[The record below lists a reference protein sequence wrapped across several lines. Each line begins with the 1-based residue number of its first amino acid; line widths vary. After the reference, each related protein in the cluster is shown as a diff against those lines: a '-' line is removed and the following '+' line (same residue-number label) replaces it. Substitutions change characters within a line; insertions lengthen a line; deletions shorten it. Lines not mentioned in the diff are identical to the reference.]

1 VNVTGLS
8 QIHNL
13 FFVAGDSQ
21 IYVYR
26 PSFPTQ
32 RLSAIPSLIVELPI
46 SRPGLQGYINPHR
59 PHQVNHLVVDYLGN
73 EEILLLSC
81 DDGDAFAY
89 YTREINAEVEC
100 RQEPAGSEA
109 CIHHDVPPFFNE
121 NVGASA
127 WGLAVHRE
135 ARMIAISANTHVATV
150 FAFAL
155 TDSPHIP
162 EVPSFTRNQNRRINL
177 PRAANNLP
185 CISFCNTGEDPGG
198 RFLLACD
205 IEGHVHL
212 YDVHNCVLVQDFR
225 LVDCNAHGTRA
236 CACPE
241 RGHYKHSGM
250 QSEASESRQS
260 LFAQRIDGF

>member
-8 QIHNL
+8 QVYNL
-13 FFVAGDSQ
+13 FFIAGDSQ
-21 IYVYR
+21 VYVYQPR
-26 PSFPTQ
+26 FPTQ
-32 RLSAIPSLIVELPI
+32 SLSAIASLIVKLPI
-46 SRPGLQGYINPHR
+46 SRPGLQGYINPYR
-59 PHQVNHLVVDYLGN
+59 PHQVNHLVVDFLGN

-81 DDGDAFAY
+81 DDGDVLAY
-89 YTREINAEVEC
+89 RTREINAEIER
-100 RQEPAGSEA
+100 RQEPEGFEA
-109 CIHHDVPPFFNE
+109 YLHHDVAPFFSE

-155 TDSPHIP
+155 TDTPTASETGDI
-162 EVPSFTRNQNRRINL
+162 PSFTRNQNRRINL

-185 CISFCNTGEDPGG
+185 CISFCNTGEDLEG
-198 RFLLACD
+198 RFLMACD
-205 IEGHVHL
+205 IEGYVHL
-212 YDVHNCVLVQDFR
+212 YDVHSCTLVQNFR
-225 LVDCNAHGTRA
+225 LVNCSAHGTRA

-250 QSEASESRQS
+250 QCKASELQ
-260 LFAQRIDGF
+260 